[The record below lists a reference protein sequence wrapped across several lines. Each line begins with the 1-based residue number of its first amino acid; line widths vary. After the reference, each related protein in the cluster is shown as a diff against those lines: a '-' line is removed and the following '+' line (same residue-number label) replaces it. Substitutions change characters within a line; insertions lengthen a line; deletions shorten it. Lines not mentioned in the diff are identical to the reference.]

1 MTQKTNLNVNPYH
14 DDFSPDKNF
23 YRVLFKPG
31 YPVQSRELTTLQSIL
46 QNQIESLGNH
56 VFKEGSLVVPGNIS
70 YDSQFYAVKVNST
83 HLGIDVSL
91 YASKLVD
98 KTIKGQ
104 NSQIEAVVRHFI
116 LEDESEEGYLT
127 LYVNYKTGDLNFS
140 PQPFSDGE
148 ILTIEETI
156 TYQSTVIASGETIAS
171 LVDTNATDIGSA
183 VFIENGIYFIRG
195 TFVQVYNDTL
205 ILEQYNNTPSY
216 RVGLEILEELIGSK
230 DDSSLFDNAKG
241 FSNYAAPGADRLKI
255 SATLRKKSLTDYDDK
270 NFLELLKVIDGKLQV
285 IRGKTQYSQ
294 IRDYLAT
301 RTYDESG
308 HYSVVPFG
316 IELQN
321 SLNDSIGSDGLYFE
335 NQLTANGNSPNE
347 DLMCVKI
354 SPGKAYVKGYD
365 IENPNL
371 ITIDSNKP
379 RTTESINSSAIP
391 FEMGNLLKVNNV
403 TGTPVVGLNNNYYVN
418 LQNQRKNSNLVG
430 SGTTIGEARIYSF
443 NPSNTLYENQ
453 ATQWD
458 LYLYDIQTYTKLTLN
473 ASLSGLAAKSSFIK
487 GASSNAS
494 GYLILDADSSTITL
508 SQVSGNFIVG
518 EKVTINGSLEITRSI
533 TTIQNYNIDDI
544 KSVYQ
549 SVSGITGFSTSFAA
563 DTVLQK
569 RIPNNFSITDKL
581 YINAGIAT
589 CPGRTFSGIK
599 SDSIIIY
606 QSPDLSIE
614 TFNRVQ
620 SVSSDGLKLT
630 LVGISTVTGVCD
642 GKVGISTVSGV
653 TFSLGFPSIINEE
666 NAYLYTKLNHNNISS
681 VDLSDSTV
689 SIVKQVTGKTTSGS
703 GSLTLSLSDVGITSA
718 FFEAFDSERY
728 SIFYNTGEI
737 ESLSSDQVTLGSG
750 SETITFSGLK
760 ITTPVVV
767 NTTLR
772 KSTVTSKNK
781 IFTRSQKLFVDKT
794 KYKFATNFGLTY
806 NSYYGLRIE
815 DEEIS
820 LNVPDVVNIVGVYE
834 SLNNSNPVFDKLTF
848 ISTLNLITSAVLG
861 EKIQGRESGAVA
873 QIVTLVSNS
882 DIEFVYLNSNKFIVG
897 EEIIFSESNITGVL
911 QQITIGQYLNRT
923 ENYILDKGQKEQYYD
938 YSKIIRTIS
947 QEPSR
952 KLVIIYNNYVV
963 PSDDNGDI
971 YTANSYQDERFSKD
985 IPLLAFNTR
994 CSDVLDFRPRV
1005 ANFLNSTASPFAFT
1019 SRNFQSSGIN
1029 PTIVVAPN
1037 ESSILGY
1044 SYYLPRIDKLI
1055 LDQSGEFKLVPGNPN
1070 LNPKEPVVNQDV
1082 MEIATITLP
1091 AYLYNIS
1098 DAQVSLA
1105 DNRRF
1110 TMRDIGK
1117 IEDRVENLEKTSS
1130 LSLLELNTK
1139 TLQIQ
1144 DSEGLSRFKCGFFV
1158 DDFKNADLIDN
1169 ENLDS
1174 SCSILADTQ
1183 QLTTKIDVFTI
1194 KPQLAPSSNLNSNTL
1209 DYEEDFTLLD
1219 SNVKK
1224 TGDFVTLNYTTTTW
1238 TILQQLIATQVT
1250 NVNFYE
1256 VTEYNGSMT
1265 LDPKNDT
1272 WIRDVVLKRG
1282 KTRTENGSSNRTFVE
1297 NVLLSSESEV
1307 FMRSRNVRFFAT
1319 GLDPLTRHFSFL
1331 DGNKNIDIIPKLLE
1345 ITMTSGQFSVGE
1357 TVLGYESGENKP
1369 SIIFRVAQQNH
1380 KEGPYNNPTLTYNSN
1395 PYNKTLQLSG
1405 YNSASTVL
1413 NIDTKSLCNEV
1424 NGQFYGYVSK
1434 NMTLIGSSSK
1444 AQAKVSDVKLLTDT
1458 YGDLVGSF
1466 FIRDPNTTP
1475 APSVRIK
1482 TGTKVFK
1489 LSSSEIDKSL
1499 LPKGYAVSS
1508 AEESYIAVGTLRTF
1522 DEVTVTVAVPR
1533 RPRRRDPL
1541 AQSFTTDE
1549 EGGFLSAVD
1558 LWFLQKDPNANLF
1571 VEIRPVTLG
1580 TVGGSPIVDY
1590 AIVELT
1596 PDEIGISTDASL
1608 ATKVTFPSPIY
1619 LQPSSEYAITLISPK
1634 SKKYYAWTAKKGEK
1648 NVSRTDLPDVES
1660 VVYNTQYTG
1669 GSLFKSQNGTIWT
1682 ASQEEDLK
1690 FRCYKCNF
1698 TSNAGT
1704 AYFYNPNLAESKLS
1718 QDQNVYN
1725 TVNDPI
1731 TTFPRKLTVG
1741 IVTTTGLSNILTSG
1755 VKVGVSDAVVGFI
1768 ETVGGPISTSAGITT
1783 INTGIG
1789 YSASLTASNVS
1800 LYSITGSGSGAKAN
1814 ITFNAS
1820 GNVSNVSIANTGTG
1834 YAVGDVLG
1842 ITTSEVVKGTGARIG
1857 ITSTN
1862 GIDKLYLTNVKGETF
1877 NLVSGSTVLNY
1888 YDNNGAKVSLAG
1900 TYVQSS
1906 SVLSELFSGNV
1917 IEVYDY
1923 SHGMHSSNNLVT
1935 ISNVFPTTSPSKITG
1950 AITSSS
1956 TSIAVENVGIF
1967 TTFEGN
1973 VVGGSNTGYVLI
1985 NNEIIS
1991 YSGYDTGSNS
2001 LTGINNGRGIDESL
2015 TRNHDVGDL
2024 AYKYELNGVSLRR
2037 INKTH
2042 NMLDNS
2048 NSINSDKTL
2057 DSYYLQLDMGERST
2071 GQDQISFNNQTFA
2084 GGPNCFI
2091 SQNLQFNSIFP
2102 RFGILTPGQTT
2113 VSSEVRTISA
2123 TSSGGNEVSFLEQPY
2138 ESIQI
2143 NSQNNLS
2150 SSRMIASRINE
2161 TTRLSGIGTN
2171 KSLIMGIS
2179 LSNSGNSNLSPMI
2192 DIKNDGVLF
2201 LERNRL
2207 NKPISDYAFENG
2219 ANLNVNDPH
2228 SSIYI
2233 TKKIDIKKPATSLKV
2248 LISSYR
2254 DSSADFRVLYKLFK
2268 SDSSEITQSYVPF
2281 PGYDNLIDTNSDGF
2295 GDKVVD
2301 LSLNNGRPDRIVRS
2315 SRLGE
2320 FLEYEFTADNL
2331 DPFNAFVIKIVMSGT
2346 NEAKSL
2352 IFEDL
2357 RIIALA

>member
-1 MTQKTNLNVNPYH
+1 MPQKTNLNVNPYH

-56 VFKEGSLVVPGNIS
+56 VFKEGSIVVPGNIS

-91 YASKLVD
+91 YVSELVG
-98 KTIKGQ
+98 KKIKGQ

-127 LYVNYKTGDLNFS
+127 LYVNYTTGDLDFS

-148 ILTIEETI
+148 TLTIEETI
-156 TYQSTVIASGETIAS
+156 TYQSTIIASGETIAS
-171 LVDTNATDIGSA
+171 LVDTNATNIGSA

-255 SATLRKKSLTDYDDK
+255 TATLRKKSLTDYDDK

-285 IRGKTQYSQ
+285 IRDKTQYSQ

-308 HYSVVPFG
+308 HYSVVPFE

-321 SLNDSIGSDGLYFE
+321 SLNDSIGSNGLYFE

-347 DLMCVKI
+347 ELMCVKI

-371 ITIDSNKP
+371 IIIDSNKP
-379 RTTESINSSAIP
+379 RTTESINSSSIP

-403 TGTPVVGLNNNYYVN
+403 TGTPAVGLNNNYYVN
-418 LQNQRKNSNLVG
+418 LQNQRKNSTLVG

-443 NPSNTLYENQ
+443 NPSNVVYENQ

-473 ASLSGLAAKSSFIK
+473 ASLSGLAAKSSYIK
-487 GASSNAS
+487 GTSSNAS
-494 GYLILDADSSTITL
+494 GYLISDADSNTITL

-549 SVSGITGFSTSFAA
+549 SVSGITGFSTSFIA
-563 DTVLQK
+563 DTILEK

-581 YINAGIAT
+581 YINSAGIAT
-589 CPGRTFSGIK
+589 CPGKNFIGIK
-599 SDSIIIY
+599 SDSIIRY
-606 QSPDLSIE
+606 QSPDLAIE

-620 SVSSDGLKLT
+620 SVSSDGLKLS
-630 LVGISTVTGVCD
+630 LVGIPTVTSVCD
-642 GKVGISTVSGV
+642 GKVVTSTTSGV
-653 TFSLGFPSIINEE
+653 TFSLGLPSIKNEE
-666 NAYLYTKLNHNNISS
+666 NAYLYTKLNHKNISS
-681 VDLSDSTV
+681 VDLSDSTL
-689 SIVKQVTGKTTSGS
+689 SIVKQVIGKTTSGS

-772 KSTVTSKNK
+772 KSAVTSKNK

-794 KYKFATNFGLTY
+794 KYKFATDFGLTY

-848 ISTLNLITSAVLG
+848 ISSLNLITSAVLG
-861 EKIQGRESGAVA
+861 EKIQGKESGAVA

-897 EEIIFSESNITGVL
+897 EEIVFSESNITGVL
-911 QQITIGQYLNRT
+911 QQIVIGQYLNRT

-938 YSKIIRTIS
+938 YSKITRTIS

-952 KLVIIYNNYVV
+952 KLVIIYNNYVI
-963 PSDDNGDI
+963 PSNDLGDI
-971 YTANSYQDERFSKD
+971 YTANSYQNERFSKD

-1005 ANFLNSTASPFAFT
+1005 ANFSNTTSSPFAFT
-1019 SRNFQSSGIN
+1019 SRNFQSAGIN

-1055 LDQSGEFKLVPGNPN
+1055 LNQSGEFKLVPGNPN
-1070 LNPKEPVVNQDV
+1070 LNPKEPVVTEDV

-1117 IEDRVENLEKTSS
+1117 IEDRVEKLEKTTS

-1158 DDFKNADLIDN
+1158 DDFKNADLMDS

-1174 SCSILADTQ
+1174 RCSILAETQ
-1183 QLTTKIDVFTI
+1183 QLTSKIDVFTI
-1194 KPQLAPSSNLNSNTL
+1194 KPKLAPSSNLNSNTI
-1209 DYEEDFTLLD
+1209 DYEADFTLLD
-1219 SNVKK
+1219 SNVRK
-1224 TGDFVTLNYTTTTW
+1224 TGDFVTLNYTPTTW
-1238 TILQQLIATQVT
+1238 TNLQQLIATQVT

-1256 VTEYNGSMT
+1256 VTEYNGFIT
-1265 LDPKNDT
+1265 LTPKNDT
-1272 WIRDVVLKRG
+1272 WIRDVILRRG
-1282 KTRTENGSSNRTFVE
+1282 TTRRETGSSDTSFVQ
-1297 NVLLSSESEV
+1297 NVLLSSTSEE
-1307 FMRSRNVRFFAT
+1307 FMRSRNVGFFAT

-1345 ITMTSGQFSVGE
+1345 ITMTSGQFSIGE
-1357 TVLGYESGENKP
+1357 TVLGYESGQNKP
-1369 SIIFRVAQQNH
+1369 SIIFRVAQQSH
-1380 KEGPYNNPTLTYNSN
+1380 KKGPYNSPTSSYKSN
-1395 PYNKTLQLSG
+1395 PYNKSLQLSG

-1413 NIDTKSLCNEV
+1413 NIDISSMCNEV

-1444 AQAKVSDVKLLTDT
+1444 AQATISDIRLLTDT

-1466 FIRDPNTTP
+1466 FIRDPNATP
-1475 APSVRIK
+1475 APSVKIK

-1489 LSSSEIDKSL
+1489 VSSSEIDKSL

-1508 AEESYIAVGTLRTF
+1508 AEESYNSVGTLRTF
-1522 DEVTVTVAVPR
+1522 DEVTVIVNAIR
-1533 RPRRRDPL
+1533 RTDPL
-1541 AQSFTTDE
+1541 AQSFTTDQ

-1558 LWFLQKDPNANLF
+1558 LWFKEKDPNANLF
-1571 VEIRPVTLG
+1571 VEIRSVTLG
-1580 TVGGSPIVDY
+1580 TVEGSPLADY
-1590 AIVELT
+1590 ARVELT
-1596 PDEIGISTDASL
+1596 PDEIKISNDASQ

-1619 LQPSSEYAITLISPK
+1619 LQPNSEYAITLISPK
-1634 SKKYYAWTAKKGEK
+1634 SKKYYVWTAKKGEK
-1648 NVSRTDLPDVES
+1648 NVSLTDLPDVES
-1660 VVYNTQYTG
+1660 VVYNTQYVG

-1698 TSNAGT
+1698 TSNEGT
-1704 AYFYNPNLAESKLS
+1704 VYFYNPNLAESKLS

-1741 IVTTTGLSNILTSG
+1741 IVTTTALSNILTSG
-1755 VKVGVSDAVVGFI
+1755 VKVGVSDTVVGFI

-1888 YDNNGAKVSLAG
+1888 YDNNGTKVSLAG
-1900 TYVQSS
+1900 TYIQSS
-1906 SVLSELFSGNV
+1906 SLVNDLYAGNV

-1923 SHGMHSSNNLVT
+1923 SHGMHSPNNLVT
-1935 ISNVFPTTSPSKITG
+1935 ISNVFPTTSPSKITDS
-1950 AITSSS
+1950 ITSSS
-1956 TSIAVENVGIF
+1956 TSIVVENVGIF

-1973 VVGGSNTGYVLI
+1973 VVGASNTGYVLI

-1991 YSGYDTGSNS
+1991 YSGYNIGSNS

-2015 TRNHDVGDL
+2015 TRNHDVGSL

-2048 NSINSDKTL
+2048 NAINSDKTL
-2057 DSYYLQLDMGERST
+2057 DSYYLQLNMGARST
-2071 GQDQISFNNQTFA
+2071 GQDQISFNNETFV

-2102 RFGILTPGQTT
+2102 RFRILTPSQTT
-2113 VSSEVRTISA
+2113 VSSQVRTISA

-2143 NSQNNLS
+2143 NSENNLS
-2150 SSRMIASRINE
+2150 SPRMIASKINE

-2179 LSNSGNSNLSPMI
+2179 LSNSGNSNLSPAI
-2192 DIKNDGVLF
+2192 NIKNDGVLI
-2201 LERNRL
+2201 LGRNRL

-2228 SSIYI
+2228 ASIYI

-2254 DSSADFRVLYKLFK
+2254 DSSADFRVFYRLFK

-2301 LSLNNGRPDRIVRS
+2301 LSLNNGRPDRMVRS
-2315 SRLGE
+2315 SGLGE